1 MLDRALFKFVFALL
15 VTAKCA
21 AHARAEWPEF
31 RGPFADGHVVAEGN
45 SEKIGLPTTWS
56 ETKNVR
62 WKTAIPGRGW
72 STPVIKD
79 GQVWLTTADVEG
91 HDFYVM
97 CIDADSGKVLQNLK
111 LFHCDTPEPLGNTVN
126 GYASP
131 SPALEGNRLYVHF
144 GAYGTACLDT
154 STGAVLWKR
163 EDLPCRHYRGPS
175 SSVVLFENLVIL
187 TFDGVD
193 QQYVTALDKLT
204 GKTVWR
210 TDRAVEWHD
219 QDVTGKSPEAA
230 QRARDGDMRKAHSTP
245 LVVKLPNGEPLLVS
259 SGAMA
264 AFGYDPYTGKER
276 WRIEFDDFSVAPR
289 PIYSDGIAYIVTG
302 NIHTELWAVRA
313 EATGNL
319 TETDNVLWRLKR
331 GVAHTASPILVDGLI
346 YMATDDGII
355 DCVDSANGN
364 LVWQKRV
371 GGSFAG
377 SPIYVDGLLYCCDRD
392 GQSTIVR
399 PGRKFEA
406 VATNALD
413 DGLMA
418 SPAVDG
424 RALYLR
430 TKTALYRVE
439 EEAGGN

>member
-1 MLDRALFKFVFALL
+1 MLDRAIFRFVLALI
-15 VTAKCA
+15 VIAKVG
-21 AHARAEWPEF
+21 AHALAEWPEF
-31 RGPFADGHVVAEGN
+31 RGPFANGHVMAEDS

-56 ETKNVR
+56 EAKNVR

-72 STPVIKD
+72 STPVIKG
-79 GQVWLTTADVEG
+79 GQVWLTTADVDG
-91 HDFYVM
+91 HDFFVM

-111 LFHCDTPEPLGNTVN
+111 LFHCDAPEPLGNTVN

-144 GAYGTACLDT
+144 GTYGTASLDT
-154 STGAVLWKR
+154 STGEVLWKR

-193 QQYVTALDKLT
+193 QQYVAALDKLT

-210 TDRAVEWHD
+210 TDRAVKWHD

-245 LVVKLPNGEPLLVS
+245 LVVRLPSGEPLLIS
-259 SGAMA
+259 GGAMA
-264 AFGYDPYTGKER
+264 AFGYDPHTGKER

-289 PIYSDGIAYIVTG
+289 PIFSDGIAYIVTG

-313 EATGNL
+313 EANGNL

-346 YMATDDGII
+346 YMATD
-355 DCVDSANGN
+355 
-364 LVWQKRV
+364 R
-371 GGSFAG
+371 
-377 SPIYVDGLLYCCDRD
+377 
-392 GQSTIVR
+392 
-399 PGRKFEA
+399 
-406 VATNALD
+406 
-413 DGLMA
+413 
-418 SPAVDG
+418 
-424 RALYLR
+424 
-430 TKTALYRVE
+430 
-439 EEAGGN
+439 